1 MIMNARLAL
10 EQIALRFRTV
20 TELGDVITILAPA
33 VGVLKSIKV
42 GLSSFMPEAD
52 RELSEIGDLLSGIV
66 IEAGQTTGLTLNFEA
81 ANEDAQRIL
90 TEAAAVAEQRIKEK
104 FSELLAVLPTPPSPE
119 KIQTQT
125 S

>member
-42 GLSSFMPEAD
+42 GLQA
-52 RELSEIGDLLSGIV
+52 LCLKL
-66 IEAGQTTGLTLNFEA
+66 TGN
-81 ANEDAQRIL
+81 
-90 TEAAAVAEQRIKEK
+90 
-104 FSELLAVLPTPPSPE
+104 LAR
-119 KIQTQT
+119 
-125 S
+125 